1 MNIFILKPILSPM
14 FRCLLLGTRVG
25 VVDKSRDFAGGVS
38 DGVKSGRAGVSVNL
52 VSCDDGKCYPYGYWF
67 CG

>member
-1 MNIFILKPILSPM
+1 M

-25 VVDKSRDFAGGVS
+25 VVDKSRDFTGGVS

-52 VSCDDGKCYPYGYWF
+52 VGCDGGKRYPYRYWF